1 MKRICHIFVIILA
14 FYVFNFSLYSKEK
27 LGSSNDIV
35 VTGNIQDIQLNSHK
49 ALLKIDVK
57 ENEVLKN
64 VLLVSKET
72 LNQSPK
78 MLADPSLIIPYIIY
92 SFNVVSPFSVDI
104 LPSPFLKF
112 TLEGNDRDIDEWSF
126 IFTDPRGEIFSTI
139 SGKKNIPKEFYWD
152 GTSNINKSL
161 IMPGQSYSYILKI
174 KEGENLRTIKG
185 DHFVIKGI
193 YFEKPEYKDIR
204 LSLGEIFDINT
215 NSITMKP
222 SAYLSLKEAIDILK
236 EFYNCNMNIIVYDK
250 NVSIAQKRAAVIK
263 KYIKTNMYT
272 NDIQIISLG
281 KQVYISDYKIDIVIL
296 NKTQNKKRRK

>member
-1 MKRICHIFVIILA
+1 M
-14 FYVFNFSLYSKEK
+14 
-27 LGSSNDIV
+27 
-35 VTGNIQDIQLNSHK
+35 
-49 ALLKIDVK
+49 LKIDVK

-222 SAYLSLKEAIDILK
+222 SAYLILKEAIDILK